1 MTHMMASNLD
11 STFPNE
17 IKSVDV
23 LVQSFERLGYVA
35 DSDLATAVYL
45 MTRLQKP
52 LLIEGHAGLGKTE
65 VAKVLASLLHTRF
78 IRLQCYEGLDISSAV
93 YEWNYQKQLLA
104 IKIQEKAEQ
113 TVEEKEKYIFSA
125 EFLLERPLLLSILE
139 EVKPPVLLI
148 DEIDRADEAFEAFL
162 LELLSD
168 FQITVPE
175 LGTIKAKH
183 VPYVIL
189 TSNRTREL
197 SDALKRR
204 CLYHWIDY
212 PSFEKEMRIVRTRLP
227 GVAEDLAM
235 QVVRLVQAVRQL
247 DLAKPP
253 GVAETLDCTQAA
265 VSLNKNRLDVDAA
278 GQTIG
283 CLAKSMEDIAAVRAA
298 GIEKLLAQTG

>member
-1 MTHMMASNLD
+1 MMASNLD

-265 VSLNKNRLDVDAA
+265 VLLNKDRLDVDAV